1 MYAIGEYLVH
11 PGQGVCRV
19 EGVTE
24 GPQAVYQLLPV
35 GKLHPVH
42 ISFPVANEGRLRP
55 VLSRSEAERIIELYP
70 TIEVES
76 YEARNNSLEEE
87 HYRNEMREGTCQ
99 DCVRIV
105 KTFRVRISEL
115 AARNKRPPVAY
126 ERILKEARERSV
138 SELAVALDCTP
149 EDVVMLLKARDGEVP
164 EDN

>member
-19 EGVTE
+19 EGVTD
-24 GPQAVYQLLPV
+24 GPPAVYQLLPV
-35 GKLHPVH
+35 GKRHPVH

-55 VLSRSEAERIIELYP
+55 VLSRSEAEKIIELYP
-70 TIEVES
+70 SIEVES
-76 YEARNNSLEEE
+76 YVARNNSLEEE
-87 HYRNEMREGTCQ
+87 HYKTEMREGTCQ

-105 KTFRVRISEL
+105 KTFKVRMSEL

-126 ERILKEARERSV
+126 ERILKEARERST
-138 SELAVALDCTP
+138 SELAVALGCTP
-149 EDVVMLLKARDGEVP
+149 EDVTMLLRARAGEVV

>member
-1 MYAIGEYLVH
+1 M
-11 PGQGVCRV
+11 
-19 EGVTE
+19 
-24 GPQAVYQLLPV
+24 
-35 GKLHPVH
+35 
-42 ISFPVANEGRLRP
+42 
-55 VLSRSEAERIIELYP
+55 
-70 TIEVES
+70 ES

-126 ERILKEARERSV
+126 ERILKEASERSV

-149 EDVVMLLKARDGEVP
+149 ADVVMLLKARDGEVP